1 MNHCQ
6 FHFHYN
12 LRLKHSAFY
21 LCTNLSNNT
30 EFCLITLIFLKLKYN
45 YIIFPIPFLPSNPI
59 WPLLFSL
66 TDSLL
71 QIDYFNSSFLNS
83 DRQGRFDHHTSCLK
97 HLIISKKT
105 PVCSLRGVLVIS
117 FSDLLFSY
125 NNLISYNCIE
135 CYKETGFLENPET
148 VLFILKIE

>member
-1 MNHCQ
+1 M
-6 FHFHYN
+6 
-12 LRLKHSAFY
+12 
-21 LCTNLSNNT
+21 
-30 EFCLITLIFLKLKYN
+30 
-45 YIIFPIPFLPSNPI
+45 
-59 WPLLFSL
+59 
-66 TDSLL
+66 
-71 QIDYFNSSFLNS
+71 IDYFNSSFLNS

-148 VLFILKIE
+148 FYSFSKLNKTSKQLVDFRNIMNHLSFCVIIKKTNLKYSSLYVFIQHLPCYNRILIVA